1 MFVFLFI
8 YLVTVTILCVYGAHR
23 LSLVWGWWRN
33 RGKKHAAK
41 EIDVWPEVTIQ
52 LPLYNEAAVAE
63 RVILAVGQLD
73 YPSDRMQIQVLDD
86 STDITT
92 SVVASAV
99 ERLLALGLNAVHIRR
114 ANRQGYKAGALAH
127 GLESA
132 SGEFVAIFDA
142 DFVPQPCFLK
152 RGIPLFSEGV
162 GVVQARWGHLNRDR
176 SLLTRQQALLMD
188 AHFVVEQFVRDRK
201 GLWFNFNGTAGIWR
215 REAID
220 AAGGWEGDTVTEDLD
235 LSYRAQLAGWRFKF
249 DPSLVVPAE
258 LPDSIGAFMGQ
269 QRRWARGGIQTAKKL
284 LWRIGQSDAP
294 LKVKMEAFF
303 HLTGNVCYPL
313 LVLLSMLVPLVVRV
327 RSQYGNWGSP
337 WVDLFV
343 FVFAT
348 ASVWGTYIVAGLIV
362 GTGRRSFTRALGV
375 MCLAIGI
382 SVNQSVAVFW
392 GLFGGETEF
401 VRTPKAGESGSMV
414 SSYSRKFGGLELLM
428 AVYYA
433 ESIVWAIGVGMWS
446 SLPLLLLFGAGFT
459 QVGTMKL
466 REAISS
472 RISKLPLQLG

>member
-33 RGKKHAAK
+33 RGQEHPMV
-41 EIDVWPEVTIQ
+41 EVEVWPEVTIQ

-63 RVILAVGQLD
+63 RVIGAVGELD
-73 YPSDRMQIQVLDD
+73 YPASRLQIQILDD
-86 STDITT
+86 STDGTS
-92 SVVASAV
+92 SVVEAAVSRLVAS
-99 ERLLALGLNAVHIRR
+99 GLNAVHIRR
-114 ANRQGYKAGALAH
+114 ANREGYKAGALAH

-132 SGEFVAIFDA
+132 TGEFVAIFDA
-142 DFVPQPCFLK
+142 DFVPQPCFLR
-152 RGIPLFSEGV
+152 RGIPLFSDGV
-162 GVVQARWGHLNRDR
+162 GVVQARWGHLNRDH
-176 SLLTRQQALLMD
+176 SILTRQQALLMD
-188 AHFVVEQFVRDRK
+188 AHFVVEQFVRDRR

-235 LSYRAQLAGWRFKF
+235 LSYRAQLAGWRFRF

-284 LWRIGQSDAP
+284 LRRIGRSEAP
-294 LKVKMEAFF
+294 FNVKVEAFF

-313 LVLLSMLVPLVVRV
+313 LVLLAMLVPLVVKV

-348 ASVWGTYIVAGLIV
+348 ASVWSTYTVAGFIV
-362 GTGRRSFTRALGV
+362 GSGRRSFYRSLSV

-382 SVNQSVAVFW
+382 SVNQTIAVFL

-401 VRTPKAGESGSMV
+401 VRTPKAGDSGTMV

-428 AVYYA
+428 AIYYA
-433 ESIVWAIGVGMWS
+433 EAIVWAVGVGMWS
-446 SLPLLLLFGAGFT
+446 SLPLLLLFGAGFA
-459 QVGTMKL
+459 QVGAMKL
-466 REAISS
+466 REAISL
-472 RISKLPLQLG
+472 RLSKRPLQLG